1 MKPALIQEGQK
12 YLTNGSSWILKK
24 SESIQS
30 KTLRFISIQMA
41 PKHGNTVLKQQL
53 IMRLLFL
60 MEDGKKQDWFGTYYD
75 LSFPWIYHTNLRW
88 IYFSESAD
96 GSFWIWSESLG
107 WIWSHAESFPYFF
120 SKSSEDWLYLNFEKS
135 ETGQYYDFKNKSWYN
150 LK

>member
-1 MKPALIQEGQK
+1 MKPVLIQGGQK

-60 MEDGKKQDWFGTYYD
+60 MEDGKNRIGLVHIMISPSRGFIIQILGGFISVNQQMKLLDMERKSWLD
-75 LSFPWIYHTNLRW
+75 MEPCRKLSL
-88 IYFSESAD
+88 
-96 GSFWIWSESLG
+96 
-107 WIWSHAESFPYFF
+107 FF